1 MPVFS
6 PHEHAERL
14 RIPIVYVPG
23 LPEPG
28 RWYPTRREIRLRAGM
43 TAMQERSVLAHELAH
58 AILGHPHSTPKLE
71 AQADRWAARRLVTVD
86 DLERVAMESDDPGRW
101 CVDLV
106 VTPHLLTIAMS
117 LHRRELEA
125 RVMDYAPTP

>member
-1 MPVFS
+1 MS

-14 RIPIVYVPG
+14 RIPVTYAPG

-28 RWYPTRREIRLRAGM
+28 RWYPTRREIVLRAGM

-58 AILGHPHSTPKLE
+58 AILVHPHSTPKLE
-71 AQADRWAARRLVTVD
+71 AQADRWAARQLVTID
-86 DLERVAMESDDPGRW
+86 DLARVARESDDPGRW

-106 VTPHLLTIAMS
+106 VTAHIHIIAIA
-117 LHRRELEA
+117 LQRKERL
-125 RVMDYAPTP
+125 RP